1 MLSMM
6 EAIKGF
12 HVGYRLKNLSLEK
25 IYLNLLPEWAGA
37 RRD

>member
-12 HVGYRLKNLSLEK
+12 HVGYRLKKPQPRKDLSESFTRMG
-25 IYLNLLPEWAGA
+25 WS
-37 RRD
+37 